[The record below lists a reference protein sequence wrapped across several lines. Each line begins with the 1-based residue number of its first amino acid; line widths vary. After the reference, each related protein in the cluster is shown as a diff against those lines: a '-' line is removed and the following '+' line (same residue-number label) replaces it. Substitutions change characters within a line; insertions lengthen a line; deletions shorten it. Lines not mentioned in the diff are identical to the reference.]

1 MKLTHEQK
9 NHSRVGD
16 ERTDRQIA
24 DVARGGRNLLADLCL
39 RERDL
44 IANESGGVL
53 AKAFYKIE
61 NVYWLVMHGEIPLAS
76 TSGDSDRLRGWHWWI
91 WLWRWL
97 AWSSGPQA

>member
-1 MKLTHEQK
+1 MKHTHEQK

-16 ERTDRQIA
+16 ERTHRQIA

-44 IANESGGVL
+44 IANESAGVV

-61 NVYWLVMHGEIPLAS
+61 DVDWLVMHDEIRLAS
-76 TSGDSDRLRGWHWWI
+76 TSGNPDRLGGRHWWI
-91 WLWRWL
+91 RLWWWLTGN
-97 AWSSGPQA
+97 SGAPA

>member
-16 ERTDRQIA
+16 ERTHRQIA

-61 NVYWLVMHGEIPLAS
+61 I
-76 TSGDSDRLRGWHWWI
+76 TGWSCMAKF
-91 WLWRWL
+91 R
-97 AWSSGPQA
+97 